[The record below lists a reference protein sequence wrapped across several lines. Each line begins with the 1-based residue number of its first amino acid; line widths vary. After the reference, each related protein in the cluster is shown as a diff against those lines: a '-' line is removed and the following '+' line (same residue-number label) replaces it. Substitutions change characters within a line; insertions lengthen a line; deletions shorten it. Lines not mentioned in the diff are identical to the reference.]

1 MNKKYIGYID
11 FADKG
16 SRKGLIST
24 ALLAEFDADKLK
36 KEEKLAL
43 EDYLDSGEPEEFF
56 LDSTHVNY
64 VYIGLDYI
72 NDPKGDVYVNINMDD
87 NWPIFT
93 GNVYNT
99 YDEARMAFANDAKQ
113 GQGEKPER
121 VVIKS
126 LMA

>member
-11 FADKG
+11 FADRG

-36 KEEKLAL
+36 EDEKPAL
-43 EDYLDSGEPEEFF
+43 EDYLDSGRPEDFF
-56 LDSTHVNY
+56 LDSTHVEH

-99 YDEARMAFANDAKQ
+99 YDEARKAFAKDAKQ
-113 GQGEKPER
+113 GDEKPER
-121 VVIKS
+121 TIIKS
-126 LMA
+126 LMT